1 MSTVLEIESA
11 IEKLPPQQLLE
22 VAAWIGK
29 QIATR
34 EDEWDLKAA
43 EEALAEGGEPIAW
56 DEVKK
61 QLGLS

>member
-29 QIATR
+29 QIEAR
-34 EDEWDLKAA
+34 EDEWD
-43 EEALAEGGEPIAW
+43 
-56 DEVKK
+56 VKRH
-61 QLGLS
+61 LGLS